1 MAKDDNLGDYLTD
14 IADAIRAKKGT
25 SEPINAQDFASEI
38 ASIQGGGSNQRVMYI
53 RRNQTGYIDTG
64 VSGANSNLTIRIKYA
79 MRTFPSGYY
88 NLVGAYKDEDTNSTR
103 ILLNGKTTVLAS
115 LNSVAKS
122 SVSVNVSSR
131 YTNVIYTD
139 AVMPNTSSNYKLVAN
154 GSTQTMNR
162 TNGNAL
168 TSNIRILN
176 GGTDVVDVDIYH
188 IEILDGSTLVRN
200 FIPDYRNGEFGL
212 YDTVNKKF
220 YGNDGNGEFSGE
232 FVTIE

>member
-1 MAKDDNLGDYLTD
+1 MAKDNNLGDYLTD

-38 ASIQGGGSNQRVMYI
+38 TSIQGGGSNQRVMYI

-64 VSGANSNLTIRIKYA
+64 VAGANSNLTIRIKYA

-88 NLVGAYKDEDTNSTR
+88 NLIAAYKDEDTNATR
-103 ILLNGKTTVLAS
+103 ILLSGKTTVLAS

-122 SVSVNVSSR
+122 SVSETVGSR

-154 GSTQTMNR
+154 GSTRTMNR

-176 GGTDVVDVDIYH
+176 SGTDVVDVDIYH